1 MSMNKYIATPTRTK
15 EILGKY
21 KFFFKKSL
29 GQNFIIDATILENII
44 EHTGINKKSG
54 VIEIGPGIGALTE
67 QLGLHAEKVLAFEID
82 QRLLPILEDTLGQY
96 DNIQLIHKDILQA
109 DVMAS
114 IKENFSDDQDVHIV
128 ANLPYYITTPILTK
142 LLQEKLPVDSI
153 TVMIQKEVAE
163 RMAAKPSTKS
173 YGSLTLAIQYYTT
186 AEVVMHVPKQVFM
199 PQPNVDSAVL
209 RLTLRDKPPVYVA
222 NEDYFFSMVQACFSQ
237 RRKTLRNNLTNY
249 FSGKYDKETVSTM
262 LEDTGIDGM
271 RRGESLTMEE
281 FATLANFFY
290 QANQD

>member
-1 MSMNKYIATPTRTK
+1 MNKYIATPTRTK

-281 FATLANFFY
+281 FATLANSFY